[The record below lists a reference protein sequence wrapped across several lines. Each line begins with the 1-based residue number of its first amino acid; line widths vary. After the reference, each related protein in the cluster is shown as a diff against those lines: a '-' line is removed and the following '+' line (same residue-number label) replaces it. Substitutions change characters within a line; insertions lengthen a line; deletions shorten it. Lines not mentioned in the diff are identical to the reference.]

1 MKKIQFFNLTIA
13 FSLLITFLAFIS
25 CNQEHHMEH
34 NDNLLK
40 STVLIDRNVFGVKS
54 FNKQVNQTE
63 NNNSDL
69 NIEVAFTN
77 GAIKTYYYN
86 RTETYLKLYET
97 TGEKRELLISN
108 NENGV
113 IFKKNGIITTIEN
126 TLFDD
131 MFVAAYIMIGG
142 NINAIDAPPPFENA
156 FENECIHS
164 AISIQGRKSVSE
176 GNVQTMVNNF
186 LKDHKECKQIGA
198 VDSYCVFG
206 DFACFSVSEISCPS
220 GSSTC
225 N

>member
-1 MKKIQFFNLTIA
+1 MKQMKFVNLTIA
-13 FSLLITFLAFIS
+13 ISLLITFSAIIS
-25 CNQEHHMEH
+25 CNQENQTEH
-34 NDNLLK
+34 NYAVLK

-54 FNKQVNQTE
+54 FNKQVNQSE
-63 NNNSDL
+63 NNISDL
-69 NIEVAFTN
+69 NVEVAFTN
-77 GAIKTYYYN
+77 GAVKKYYYN
-86 RTETYLKLYET
+86 KTETYFKLYET
-97 TGEKRELLISN
+97 TGEQRELLISN

-131 MFVAAYIMIGG
+131 MFVAAYLVIGG
-142 NINAIDAPPPFENA
+142 NIDAIDAPPPFENA

-164 AISIQGRKSVSE
+164 AISIRSRKSVSE
-176 GNVQTMVNNF
+176 ENVQTMVNNF

-198 VDSYCVFG
+198 VDLYCAFG